1 MGYKPSHVSHD
12 LSIRKILEENE
23 RSKFRL
29 RIEALKSEKLK
40 AELIATHSDNQKI
53 ITAKNKV

>member
-12 LSIRKILEENE
+12 LSIRKILDENE

-40 AELIATHSDNQKI
+40 AELLATNSDKQKI
-53 ITAKNKV
+53 INAINKV